1 MHPIDAA
8 LGTVI
13 DAYRTCEF
21 TTLGSGGTPL
31 TWPTAASRNP
41 DGTFLITTSLAFAQK
56 ALNVRRDGR
65 VALLFSDPTGS
76 GAPEAPQVFV
86 SGTADCPEEIHTG
99 PDEAVE
105 YWRTMFRRQ
114 PHSRAFVRR
123 PARWFMDWYYLRFFI
138 TVTPD
143 HIEVRPPL
151 AHAMDTGPHGDRSAG
166 AGPAAPA
173 DIPGADLVARYPSAV
188 LGARDAS
195 RAPLLAR
202 VRPRVTADGFG
213 IPATALEGAVP
224 GRASLLVHRHDE
236 LLNGMHNALI
246 RGELVSRGDEWTLVP
261 ERVVEP
267 AGSGGPRDAFRTLST
282 ARRSTSRYLH
292 ARGLARPRV
301 RWDLF
306 QALAQPDS
314 TD

>member
-8 LGTVI
+8 LGAAI

-21 TTLGSGGTPL
+21 TTLGSGGRPL

-99 PDEAVE
+99 PDEAAE

-114 PHSRAFVRR
+114 PHSRAFVRG
-123 PARWFMDWYYLRFFI
+123 PGRWFMDWYYLRFFI
-138 TVTPD
+138 TVKPE
-143 HIEVRPPL
+143 HVEVRPPL
-151 AHAMDTGPHGDRSAG
+151 AHALDTRSQEDRSAG
-166 AGPAAPA
+166 AAPGAPA
-173 DIPGADLVARYPSAV
+173 DIPGADLIARYPSAV
-188 LGARDAS
+188 LGAGDAT

-202 VRPRVTADGFG
+202 VRPRITTDGFS
-213 IPATALEGAVP
+213 IPATALEGAEP

-246 RGELVSRGDEWTLVP
+246 CGELVSRDDEWTLIP

-267 AGSGGPRDAFRTLST
+267 SGSGGPRDAFRTLRT
-282 ARRSTSRYLH
+282 ARRSTSRYLR

-301 RWDLF
+301 QWDRF
-306 QALAQPDS
+306 QDLARPES
-314 TD
+314 TG